1 MTLLV
6 SPTIGTVPRKQCA
19 EQLLDIVPLMMRAIR
34 AQVRSR
40 GGGGLSLPQFRALAF
55 LGRNESAMLGDV
67 GEFLGLTLPAAS
79 KLIEGLVAAGMVSRR
94 ADPVD
99 RRKVML
105 RLTAAGRRSR
115 PLRLAQGLRLAGPG
129 LACRRAFG
137 PMRRAAH
144 PSAWPSQIS
153 GTRDSAQLRA
163 IGGSTGC
170 PDWSNLTPT

>member
-1 MTLLV
+1 MDR
-6 SPTIGTVPRKQCA
+6 SAKQCA

-105 RLTAAGRRSR
+105 RLTAAGRRKYAALLKLVGDYLTERVARLS
-115 PLRLAQGLRLAGPG
+115 LRERTGIS
-129 LACRRAFG
+129 
-137 PMRRAAH
+137 AA
-144 PSAWPSQIS
+144 
-153 GTRDSAQLRA
+153 LRA
-163 IGGSTGC
+163 LQTVFTDVPPETGGLSRRKK
-170 PDWSNLTPT
+170 S